1 MAVYFITDEN
11 AVKIGYSMHFEAR
24 ARIAQ
29 LQTANPRTLNVIGVI
44 PNGTREDEKRLHH
57 ELRRYRVRGEWFD
70 YTERRVQA
78 VVRRELRASS
88 NNFTF
93 SGTGCILIVL
103 LAAAFLFCCGGFPS
117 FLGNAVKRDGSQQ
130 LLTETEKDRALAKK
144 AVAEKEAAENAAD
157 ERENAEKAAA
167 EKAAAERDKVERAAS
182 KLKSLEEK
190 IAILKTK
197 YITVSEDNIREWR
210 SDNGEYVVRASL
222 VAPSSITDVD
232 DKIQLKIETSGKV
245 VLVELAKLCEQ
256 DRLYVKGV
264 IAIHTNAKDQLRQ
277 YEGELMR
284 FRSNREGQ

>member
-1 MAVYFITDEN
+1 
-11 AVKIGYSMHFEAR
+11 MHFEAR

-167 EKAAAERDKVERAAS
+167 EKAAAEKAAAEKAAAERDKVERAAS

-284 FRSNREGQ
+284 FRSSREGQ